1 MRRAIGAEGN
11 PEGVIYGYSYNHSY
25 GEEDRLFGHSFIGRA
40 SYADKSKGK
49 AGICPHTAG

>member
-25 GEEDRLFGHSFIGRA
+25 GEADRLFGHSFIGRA

-49 AGICPHTAG
+49 VGICPHTAG